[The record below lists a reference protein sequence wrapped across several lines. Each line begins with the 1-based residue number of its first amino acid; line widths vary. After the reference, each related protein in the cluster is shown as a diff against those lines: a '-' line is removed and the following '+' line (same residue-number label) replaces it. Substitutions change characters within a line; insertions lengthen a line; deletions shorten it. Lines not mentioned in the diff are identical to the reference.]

1 MQACKG
7 ETVSA
12 RLNSVVTKIS
22 RKVFLSQVDY
32 GYSKSIFPRVV
43 SLCCWA
49 YNCLSSSYFS
59 PPSCLHNN
67 QGNFC
72 KSLRGDDDPA
82 SSLWEIVRSRSW
94 TMYHMMLLLQKRK
107 GTGSQLLRAGEA
119 EGDRGAGTA
128 ELSSDWLDCR
138 SWAIKETTTGLGGRR
153 SEDSDN
159 IFTGEEAKYAQSR
172 SHSSSC
178 RISFLL
184 ANPKLLNK
192 MCKGLAGLP
201 ASCLRSAKDMKHRL
215 GFLLQKSDS
224 CEHNSSHNK
233 KDKVVIC
240 QRVSQEEV
248 KKWAESLENLI
259 SHECGLAA
267 FKAFLKSEYSEENI
281 DFWISCEEYKKI
293 KSPSKLSPKAKKIYN
308 EFISVQATKEVNLDS
323 CTREET
329 SRNMLEPTITCFD
342 EAQKKIF
349 NLMEKDSYRRFLKSR
364 FYLDLVNPSS
374 CGAEKQKGAKSS
386 ADCASLVPQCA

>member
-1 MQACKG
+1 TYKMMFLIKRGSGLQLGLEG
-7 ETVSA
+7 ERET
-12 RLNSVVTKIS
+12 
-22 RKVFLSQVDY
+22 
-32 GYSKSIFPRVV
+32 
-43 SLCCWA
+43 
-49 YNCLSSSYFS
+49 
-59 PPSCLHNN
+59 
-67 QGNFC
+67 
-72 KSLRGDDDPA
+72 
-82 SSLWEIVRSRSW
+82 
-94 TMYHMMLLLQKRK
+94 
-107 GTGSQLLRAGEA
+107 
-119 EGDRGAGTA
+119 GAGTA
-128 ELSSDWLDCR
+128 ELPPDWLDGHG
-138 SWAIKETTTGLGGRR
+138 WAIKETPAGLGGRR
-153 SEDSDN
+153 LEDSDR
-159 IFTGEEAKYAQSR
+159 IFTREKVKCAQNR

-178 RISFLL
+178 CISFLL
-184 ANPKLLNK
+184 

-201 ASCLRSAKDMKHRL
+201 ASCLKSAKDMKHRL

-224 CEHNSSHNK
+224 CEHNSSHSK

-259 SHECGLAA
+259 THECGLAA

-364 FYLDLVNPSS
+364 FYLDLANPSS
-374 CGAEKQKGAKSS
+374 CGSEKQKGAKSS